1 MAYNGFWADFLFN
14 TGVVAAWCVFLWRVL
29 DGPRFSWWGTAL
41 LTLVIDAAY
50 LLPVLLLE
58 PEILLLDE
66 PTSSLDIHNQY
77 QVLQITRDLCREQNL
92 TAMIVIH
99 DLNLALRFCDRF
111 LLLREGEVYRY
122 GGAEIFDADAL
133 RDVYGVR
140 GSIVQVQGQSLVLIE
155 DEEKEKLS

>member
-1 MAYNGFWADFLFN
+1 MIQVDHLCYHYKGGRPILRDVSFELDSGRFLN
-14 TGVVAAWCVFLWRVL
+14 RLSGGERQKVMLAR
-29 DGPRFSWWGTAL
+29 AL
-41 LTLVIDAAY
+41 AQEPTL
-50 LLPVLLLE
+50 
-58 PEILLLDE
+58 LLLDE
-66 PTSSLDIHNQY
+66 PTSSLDIRNQY
-77 QVLQITRDLCREQNL
+77 QVLQITRDLCREQDL

-140 GSIVQVQGQSLVLIE
+140 GSIVQVRGQSLVLID
-155 DEEKEKLS
+155 DEEKEKTT